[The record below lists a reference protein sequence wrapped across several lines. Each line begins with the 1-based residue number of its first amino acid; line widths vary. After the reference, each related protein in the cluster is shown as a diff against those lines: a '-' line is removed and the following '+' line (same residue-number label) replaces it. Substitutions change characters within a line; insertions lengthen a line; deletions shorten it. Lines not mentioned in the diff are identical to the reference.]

1 MVMTDSPYGAA
12 LLEFVRTEFMSD
24 QDRASLTLDTPLLE
38 SGVLDSLRVAVLL
51 SYVRDQLGVHV
62 PLSKM
67 DARNFATVRQI
78 SVVLDEAAVGV
89 A

>member
-1 MVMTDSPYGAA
+1 MADSPYGPA
-12 LLEFVRTEFMSD
+12 LLAFIRTEFLSAE
-24 QDRASLTLDTPLLE
+24 DRDALTLDTPLLE

-51 SYVRDQLGVHV
+51 SYIRDDLGVHV
-62 PLSKM
+62 PLTKM

-78 SVVLDEAAVGV
+78 CAVLDETAVGV